1 MYLIRPYVDVK
12 HSKNILIFCMAYRQ
26 RIYSRLPGGSPCIKM
41 VITRHPFKFSAK
53 SAIYTAAGCQHIIA
67 IYTAAV
73 PEQIQNIYMAAVCPH
88 KIAIYTAAIQ
98 EPNRLYT
105 LLPVVYKN
113 RYLHGSHSRAK
124 SAIYIAAGCIQ
135 KEVTYT
141 AAVQEP
147 NRLYTL
153 LTGVY
158 IDCYLHESHSRGP
171 GTNYCQHIP

>member
-1 MYLIRPYVDVK
+1 MNK
-12 HSKNILIFCMAYRQ
+12 FCFGV
-26 RIYSRLPGGSPCIKM
+26 IYNGRLWEKELR
-41 VITRHPFKFSAK
+41 VSA
-53 SAIYTAAGCQHIIA
+53 QHIIA

-73 PEQIQNIYMAAVCPH
+73 PEQIQYIYTAAVCPH

-105 LLPVVYKN
+105 LLPVVYKKKS
-113 RYLHGSHSRAK
+113 YSHDTRSRAK
-124 SAIYIAAGCIQ
+124 SAIYIAAGCKQ

-158 IDCYLHESHSRGP
+158 IDCYLHGSHSRANSAIYIAAGCIYMKLLFTRQP
-171 GTNYCQHIP
+171 FKSQTTVRLPLS